1 LRDQEARRKAV
12 MNAYLAAQK
21 YCSTVECRRSTLL
34 NYFGESLPN
43 ANCGKFLFIFAK
55 DSVELSEGPLY
66 VSNKVGP
73 AGKLADLADTVAD
86 PADNGSRSFSI
97 LQADLSQG

>member
-43 ANCGKFLFIFAK
+43 SNCGKFLFIFAK

-66 VSNKVGP
+66 VAKQSES
-73 AGKLADLADTVAD
+73 
-86 PADNGSRSFSI
+86 SR
-97 LQADLSQG
+97 

>member
-1 LRDQEARRKAV
+1 MLQ
-12 MNAYLAAQK
+12 
-21 YCSTVECRRSTLL
+21 
-34 NYFGESLPN
+34 
-43 ANCGKFLFIFAK
+43 
-55 DSVELSEGPLY
+55 
-66 VSNKVGP
+66 NKVSP